1 MFDKWYGSEYN
12 NVRTFN
18 EIFKLSK
25 IEGFDPEIE
34 VTIGEMVIGGMRE
47 ILVGD
52 EPIRVELKNTFNKL
66 VFNDQEED
74 MEFDNDQEEDMEFDN
89 DQEEDM
95 EFNMELEKI
104 KAIPMAYHSSGN
116 VDKVLLFL
124 KLSNKPT
131 RTMEIAD
138 RLGVSK
144 HTVLSAINKLMEQ
157 NLVKTTGKR
166 KNRLVSIV

>member
-1 MFDKWYGSEYN
+1 MKKMFDKWYGSEYN

-74 MEFDNDQEEDMEFDN
+74 MEFDNDQEEDIK
-89 DQEEDM
+89 
-95 EFNMELEKI
+95 FNMELEKI

-124 KLSNKPT
+124 RLSNKPT

-138 RLGVSK
+138 GLGVSK
-144 HTVLSAINKLMEQ
+144 HTVLSAINTLLKQ
-157 NLVKTTGKR
+157 NLVSTNGKR